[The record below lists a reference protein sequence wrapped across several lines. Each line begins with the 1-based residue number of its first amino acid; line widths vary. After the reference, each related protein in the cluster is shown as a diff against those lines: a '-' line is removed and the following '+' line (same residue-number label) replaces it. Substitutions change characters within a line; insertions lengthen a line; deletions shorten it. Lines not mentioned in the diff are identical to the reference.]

1 MPWRYPKR
9 SVKLKRLLLLAP
21 LILFGIGGSL
31 LLFFFLQSGNEG
43 AFQNN
48 LLPELIGFCLEGF
61 FLVGLFS
68 LIQLR
73 LERERKNELRL
84 SLRGALREILSHI
97 DIALLEE
104 NAEPASSQSLDQDEK
119 LVKTLFAKL
128 HGSDPDLVSL
138 LNIKGAASRNISTMH
153 DLIPV
158 AAQLS
163 ADHMRWWLAIA
174 ESVRH
179 LSEATD
185 KDSINFSAHKFLKH
199 LGEFDQLPL

>member
-1 MPWRYPKR
+1 
-9 SVKLKRLLLLAP
+9 LKRLLLFTP
-21 LILFGIGGSL
+21 LILFGLAGL
-31 LLFFFLQSGNEG
+31 YFLYAFLEASNEG
-43 AFQNN
+43 AFQTS

-68 LIQLR
+68 LIQRR
-73 LERERKNELRL
+73 LERDRKNELRQ
-84 SLRGALREILSHI
+84 SLRGALREILSHL

-104 NAEPASSQSLDQDEK
+104 NAEPASTQSLELDPKRVK
-119 LVKTLFAKL
+119 LLFAKL
-128 HGSDPDLVSL
+128 HSSDLDLQSL
-138 LNIKGAASRNISTMH
+138 LNIKEAAARNFSTMH

-163 ADHMRWWLAIA
+163 ANHMRWWLAIA

-185 KDSINFSAHKFLKH
+185 KAGVNFAAQKFLMN
-199 LGEFDQLPL
+199 LGEFDQLSL

>member
-1 MPWRYPKR
+1 M
-9 SVKLKRLLLLAP
+9 KRLLLFTP
-21 LILFGIGGSL
+21 LILFGAGGL
-31 LLFFFLQSGNEG
+31 YFLYVFLEKSGDG
-43 AFQNN
+43 AFQSN

-68 LIQLR
+68 LIQRR
-73 LERERKNELRL
+73 LERDRKFELRQ
-84 SLRGALREILSHI
+84 SLRGALRELLSHL

-104 NAEPASSQSLDQDEK
+104 HAEPASTQSLDLDPK
-119 LVKTLFAKL
+119 RIKILFLKL
-128 HGSDPDLVSL
+128 HNSEPDLQNM
-138 LNIKGAASRNISTMH
+138 LNIKEAAARNVSTMH

-163 ADHMRWWLAIA
+163 ANHMRWWLAIA

-185 KDSINFSAHKFLKH
+185 KASVNFAAQKFLMN
-199 LGEFDQLPL
+199 LGEFDQLSL

>member
-1 MPWRYPKR
+1 M
-9 SVKLKRLLLLAP
+9 KRLLVLAP
-21 LILFGIGGSL
+21 LILFGITGSL
-31 LLFFFLQSGNEG
+31 LLFFFLRAGTEG

-61 FLVGLFS
+61 FLFGLFS

-84 SLRGALREILSHI
+84 SLRGALREILSHM
-97 DIALLEE
+97 DLALLEE
-104 NAEPASSQSLDQDEK
+104 NAEPADSQSLDEDPK
-119 LVKTLFAKL
+119 LVRALFAKL
-128 HGSDPDLVSL
+128 HKSDLDIRSL
-138 LNIKGAASRNISTMH
+138 LNIKEAASRNINTMH

-163 ADHMRWWLAIA
+163 ADHMRWWLALA
-174 ESVRH
+174 ESVRR

-185 KDSINFSAHKFLKH
+185 KPGVDFAAQKFLMN
-199 LGEFDQLPL
+199 LGEFDMLSL